1 MARIFVAGGLYL
13 EENREMGEA
22 RKRFASFVGRQ
33 IVSRGHVLL
42 GGCRTLLD
50 AEIAAAA
57 AAAAVEQGLEPRRIV
72 RSWVRKNSTPTHT
85 IGEIVRS
92 RVADWSRVPRGL
104 AFPEP
109 IQEADVVIIIGG
121 WDGTG
126 TPDADRNPHYAATW
140 ANLANKP
147 VVPVA
152 AFGLAAAEIFEDELS
167 NFERRYSARL
177 TADEY
182 GILNRLLPDFNAN
195 TLESFAKDVVSL
207 AERLITPTDVFVI
220 MSFAEKGH
228 LRDAY
233 NTFCRVCEA
242 NGFKAFKVDQH
253 FDSKQRIVPNIMGA
267 IRKSAFIIADVS
279 EPRPNVY
286 YELGYAQA
294 LGKEIV
300 TTAYEGTALPFDIF
314 DVPTHFWD
322 CQDTL
327 ERKLQVEIGRIR
339 EHSRPR
345 ASSNA
350 MQKGNAG

>member
-13 EENREMGEA
+13 QENAELGEV
-22 RKRFASFVGRQ
+22 RKRFASFIGRQ
-33 IVSRGHVLL
+33 IVVRGHVLL

-50 AEIAAAA
+50 AEVAGAAAA
-57 AAAAVEQGLEPRRIV
+57 AAQEQGLELRRVV
-72 RSWVRKNSTPTHT
+72 RSWVRNGTTPTHT

-92 RVADWSRVPRGL
+92 RVGDWSRVPRGL
-104 AFPEP
+104 AFPEL

-126 TPDADRNPHYAATW
+126 APDADRNPHYAATW
-140 ANLANKP
+140 ANLAKKP

-177 TADEY
+177 TADEF
-182 GILNRLLPDFNAN
+182 GVLNRLLPDWKSD
-195 TLESFAKDVVSL
+195 TLESFAKDVVEL
-207 AERLITPTDVFVI
+207 AERLIMPTDVFVI

-233 NTFCRVCEA
+233 NTFCRVCKA

-253 FDSKQRIVPNIMGA
+253 FDSSQRLVPSIIGA

-300 TTAYEGTALPFDIF
+300 TTAFEGTALPFDIF

-327 ERKLQVEIGRIR
+327 ERKLQVEISEIR
-339 EHSRPR
+339 DRSRPR
-345 ASSNA
+345 
-350 MQKGNAG
+350 QKGNTG